1 MGVSLLA
8 AVTLSQSFSVPK
20 KGFEIM
26 ADLISVSEDLLL
38 FELFSC

>member
-8 AVTLSQSFSVPK
+8 AVTLSQSFLVPK